1 MPAASGSLEPLGT
14 TTLHFRLSAF
24 QILTATK
31 SHAVVWGVRSGWV
44 QWHCLDGIGD
54 LILGLF
60 WNGQHER
67 GNAGMFELHKGL
79 ASTKVAVRW
88 KVNMLFDQILF
99 VSVSISFRIISSS
112 NKNTPI
118 AELFPKTC
126 LSSKNV
132 KYVRVFMTVLYPNN
146 PKNLAKK
153 DPSQKHIDDSALSK
167 VRILY
172 FKSDLKQ

>member
-1 MPAASGSLEPLGT
+1 
-14 TTLHFRLSAF
+14 
-24 QILTATK
+24 
-31 SHAVVWGVRSGWV
+31 
-44 QWHCLDGIGD
+44 
-54 LILGLF
+54 
-60 WNGQHER
+60 
-67 GNAGMFELHKGL
+67 
-79 ASTKVAVRW
+79 
-88 KVNMLFDQILF
+88 MLFDQILF

-172 FKSDLKQ
+172 FKSDLNPPVEGGVSSPIIHSSGVGSQDGAGVA

>member
-14 TTLHFRLSAF
+14 TTLHVRLSAF

-31 SHAVVWGVRSGWV
+31 KRCCLRRQVWVGSMALPRSLRFFLCWKRWCIYLKLPMASGILFLAYFETATLAVTSS
-44 QWHCLDGIGD
+44 LF
-54 LILGLF
+54 LGNQNL
-60 WNGQHER
+60 GR

-79 ASTKVAVRW
+79 ASTKVAVSW
-88 KVNMLFDQILF
+88 KVNNMLFDQILF

-126 LSSKNV
+126 LSSKMSN
-132 KYVRVFMTVLYPNN
+132 M
-146 PKNLAKK
+146 
-153 DPSQKHIDDSALSK
+153 
-167 VRILY
+167 
-172 FKSDLKQ
+172 